1 MIYMKKTVSI
11 KLNREF
17 QRVYKRGS
25 FKAGRYIV
33 IYVLKNSL
41 SYNRI
46 GISTGKKVGN
56 SVQRNRIKR
65 LLKEC
70 YRLSEINIS
79 TGYDIVI
86 SVKASTREAKKPNNK
101 IKAVSLPNFFE
112 LDKEFKKLIEK
123 LGILNKAEVKESE

>member
-1 MIYMKKTVSI
+1 MKNTITI

-41 SYNRI
+41 AYNRI
-46 GISTGKKVGN
+46 GISAGKKVGN

-65 LLKEC
+65 ILREC
-70 YRLSEINIS
+70 YRLSEDNIL

-101 IKAVSLPNFFE
+101 VKAVSIPSFFE
-112 LDKEFKKLIEK
+112 LDKEFKKLSEK
-123 LGILNKAEVKESE
+123 LGILNKNDKKECE